1 MASPHQRVL
10 PTEILHGALTVL
22 TVTGIFF
29 LLFTSLPVLPSKYR
43 PVSIFFFIPIG
54 IAFLLMAF
62 SGIRRVPRRD
72 LLLLLFVGMSIL
84 YSALLVM
91 AGDLSGALMLRYLAV
106 VMFGTLTYYG
116 MVLGL
121 SIAGPNATYYALH
134 ISVIFFVAL
143 GFFDIWCVYGHGPYQ
158 IMLAISSV
166 IAPDV
171 LESRIPVTTE
181 EASWAALVGLCLL
194 VSYIVVTNLRG
205 RPQVMLR
212 WLLGIVIAL
221 TLSLDGFLTTTI
233 MVGLYWAIVHMRKPK
248 WKTIRLLLLMV
259 GALVAASYSVITY
272 INTNKVTAYYAQ
284 RIEKLA
290 TVSNLTDAVM
300 IDSSVFIR
308 VMYPY
313 FGLQMAL
320 DHPLGVGIGG
330 YSDHFKEYISPAISS
345 DTLKQFPEAYQ
356 DVQTGQADPKN
367 LWARAVSEQGWLGLA
382 LLLAF
387 VLAHLSGG
395 AKSPYWEM
403 RVLLVS
409 YAIASSQNFGSF
421 AFVQFWFVLALARML
436 EEKNWTAAM
445 LVPNVEKR
453 FQSGDLRA

>member
-1 MASPHQRVL
+1 MASSRQRVPPIEL
-10 PTEILHGALTVL
+10 LRGMLVLLTVA
-22 TVTGIFF
+22 GIFS

-43 PVSIFFFIPIG
+43 PVSIFFFMPIG
-54 IAFLLMAF
+54 MAFLLMAF

-72 LLLLLFVGMSIL
+72 LLLLLFVGMSIF

-91 AGDLSGALMLRYLAV
+91 AGDLSSALMLRYLAV
-106 VMFGTLTYYG
+106 VIFGTLTYYG

-121 SIAGPNATYYALH
+121 LIAGPNATYYALH
-134 ISVIFFVAL
+134 SSVVFFVAL

-158 IMLAISSV
+158 VMLAISSV

-194 VSYIVVTNLRG
+194 VSYVVVTNLRG
-205 RPQVMLR
+205 RPHVMLR
-212 WLLGIVIAL
+212 WLLGVVIAL
-221 TLSLDGFLTTTI
+221 TLSLDGFLTAAI
-233 MVGLYWAIVHMRKPK
+233 MAGLYWAIVHMRKPK

-259 GALVAASYSVITY
+259 GAFAAASYSVIAY
-272 INTNKVTAYYAQ
+272 INTNKVTAYYAK

-290 TVSNLTDAVM
+290 TVSNLADAVM

-320 DHPLGVGIGG
+320 DHPLGVGMGG
-330 YSDHFKEYISPAISS
+330 YSGHFKEYISPAISA

-367 LWARAVSEQGWLGLA
+367 LWARAVSEQGWLGFA
-382 LLLAF
+382 LLLGF

-395 AKSPYWEM
+395 SKSPHWKM

-409 YAIASSQNFGSF
+409 YALSASQNFGSF

-436 EEKNWTAAM
+436 EEKDWTTAI
-445 LVPNVEKR
+445 LVPNTER
-453 FQSGDLRA
+453 RLQLGDLRT